1 MELLDGHKNNEIRE
15 SGKAMVQYEMYFT
28 NEYIEEILDDLVVI
42 MELHIDKR
50 DINAA
55 MQERDRNSLN
65 NLLLLKSEQGCICID
80 CNDKDWIFPLIAI
93 CQDGVAAKIK
103 EIMLKWENLIRD
115 EYGQKLTEEI
125 CNVYG
130 KTQTLLSVIEGYYG
144 ITIF

>member
-1 MELLDGHKNNEIRE
+1 MI
-15 SGKAMVQYEMYFT
+15 QYEMYFS

-42 MELHIDKR
+42 MNLHIEKK
-50 DINAA
+50 DIDVA

-65 NLLLLKSEQGCICID
+65 NLLLLKSELGCICID
-80 CNDKDWIFPLIAI
+80 CNDKDWIFSLVVI

-103 EIMLKWENLIRD
+103 QIMLKWDNLIRE

-130 KTQTLLSVIEGYYG
+130 KTQTLLSVIEEYYG
-144 ITIF
+144 ITI

>member
-1 MELLDGHKNNEIRE
+1 MLILLINIRE

-28 NEYIEEILDDLVVI
+28 NEYIEEILDDLAVI
-42 MELHIDKR
+42 MELHIEKR
-50 DINAA
+50 DLNVA
-55 MQERDRNSLN
+55 MQERDKNSLN
-65 NLLLLKSEQGCICID
+65 NLLLLKSELGCICID
-80 CNDKDWIFPLIAI
+80 CNDKDWIFPLIVI

-103 EIMLKWENLIRD
+103 EIMLKWDNLIRD

-144 ITIF
+144 ITI

>member
-1 MELLDGHKNNEIRE
+1 
-15 SGKAMVQYEMYFT
+15 MVQYEMYFT

-42 MELHIDKR
+42 MELHIEKR
-50 DINAA
+50 DINVA
-55 MQERDRNSLN
+55 MQERDRYSLN
-65 NLLLLKSEQGCICID
+65 NLLLLKSELECICID
-80 CNDKDWIFPLIAI
+80 CNDKDWIFPLIVI

-103 EIMLKWENLIRD
+103 EIMLKWDNLIRD

-144 ITIF
+144 ITI